1 MLKRIFSVAAVSIAL
16 CGFAGTAGAQTWTP
30 EQQELWQLE
39 EQQWKM
45 SAAKDLSWIDSM
57 VHPNLRYWGTN
68 SPMPRDKASLKHW
81 ARFDSDSSTVLQQE
95 LFPISATITGNVAVL
110 QYHYMMASE
119 NHKKERETVTGQ
131 YTDVLIK
138 ENGRWMFIA
147 WAGGDVKKD

>member
-1 MLKRIFSVAAVSIAL
+1 MFKRILSVAAVSLAF
-16 CGFAGTAGAQTWTP
+16 CGFAGTAAAQTWSP

-39 EQQWKM
+39 QQQWKM
-45 SAAKDLSWIDSM
+45 SAAKD
-57 VHPNLRYWGTN
+57 YWGTG

-81 ARFDSDSSTVLQQE
+81 SRFDSESSTTLHHE

-110 QYHYMMASE
+110 QYHYMMTSE

-147 WAGGDVKKD
+147 WAGGDIKKD